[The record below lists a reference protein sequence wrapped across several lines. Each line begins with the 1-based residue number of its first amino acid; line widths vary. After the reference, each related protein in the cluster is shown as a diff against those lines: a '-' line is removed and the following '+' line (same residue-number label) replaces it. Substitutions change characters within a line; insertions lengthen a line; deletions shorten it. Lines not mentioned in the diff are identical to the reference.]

1 MLHDYKLTD
10 PAAHRRWVGTENT
23 RILENF
29 RRAYSDFPDIDFIA
43 RIPLIPGVNDDE
55 AHIDAVLDA
64 VLPYP
69 NVSELE
75 LLPYHRYG
83 DSKYG
88 FLGQVYA
95 LEDFTSP
102 APELLARLRQR
113 ISERFAERKG

>member
-1 MLHDYKLTD
+1 MKLKGKVALVTGSGD
-10 PAAHRRWVGTENT
+10 GLGRGIVLACVREGAKVVIN
-23 RILENF
+23 
-29 RRAYSDFPDIDFIA
+29 DIDEA
-43 RIPLIPGVNDDE
+43 RI
-55 AHIDAVLDA
+55 DA

-95 LEDFTSP
+95 LEDFTPP
-102 APELLARLRQR
+102 APELLQRLRQR
-113 ISERFAERKG
+113 IHERFAQRI